1 MVFKSMKML
10 RVLFVAFAFASVIPI
25 AWPTA
30 WAADLDS
37 LRSSG
42 AVGERYDG
50 LAVAR
55 DGSASDFVSATN
67 AKRTQIYQERA
78 NKEGV
83 SVKQVGMVYAKQI
96 MNKAPSGTWFQAED
110 GSWVQK

>member
-1 MVFKSMKML
+1 ML
-10 RVLFVAFAFASVIPI
+10 RVLFVAFAFASASVI
-25 AWPTA
+25 PTA
-30 WAADLDS
+30 WAADLDG

-50 LAVAR
+50 MAVAR
-55 DGSASDFVSATN
+55 DGSVSDFVSATN
-67 AKRTQIYQERA
+67 AKRTQIYQVRA

-96 MNKAPSGTWFQAED
+96 MSKAPSGTWFQAED
-110 GSWVQK
+110 DSWVQK

>member
-1 MVFKSMKML
+1 MVLNSMKML
-10 RVLFVAFAFASVIPI
+10 RILFLAFAVASVI
-25 AWPTA
+25 PTA

-50 LAVAR
+50 MAVAR

-96 MNKAPSGTWFQAED
+96 MSKAPSGTWFQAED